1 MEKLWFKRKLYGWG
15 WYPCSWEGWLI
26 VLFFIVSIY
35 IIAKNTLVK
44 GKVLEYFISLIL
56 LTLIIIYLGYK
67 KGEKPKWSWGK

>member
-1 MEKLWFKRKLYGWG
+1 MEKLWFKRKIYGWG

>member
-67 KGEKPKWSWGK
+67 KGEKPRWSWGK

>member
-1 MEKLWFKRKLYGWG
+1 MEKLWFKRKIYGWG

-67 KGEKPKWSWGK
+67 KGEKPRWSWGK

>member
-35 IIAKNTLVK
+35 IIARNTLVK